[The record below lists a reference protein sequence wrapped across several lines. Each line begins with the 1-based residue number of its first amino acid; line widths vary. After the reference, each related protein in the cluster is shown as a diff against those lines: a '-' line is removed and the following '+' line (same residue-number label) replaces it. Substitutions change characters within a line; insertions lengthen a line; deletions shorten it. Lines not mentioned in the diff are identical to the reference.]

1 MGCANYGVSCAI
13 KFIVNCFLN
22 YANYF
27 FLIFFFT
34 LSNRPKAFVGSSSGL
49 EKLDL
54 EEVSANGL
62 MEDEV
67 KLLKRNVK
75 LKQKIEILSGE
86 VSLNSKKEKW
96 MMLVVGIYLCCIFSV
111 VKQFLE

>member
-1 MGCANYGVSCAI
+1 MKKFNSGDSSTSPRNSENRDPIRKFCDYGLRARVCTSSKGKNIGKKFMGYANYGVSCAI

-49 EKLDL
+49 KNWIWKRFLR
-54 EEVSANGL
+54 
-62 MEDEV
+62 ME
-67 KLLKRNVK
+67 
-75 LKQKIEILSGE
+75 
-86 VSLNSKKEKW
+86 
-96 MMLVVGIYLCCIFSV
+96 
-111 VKQFLE
+111 